1 MRRILGAVLVGVACA
16 AGCARTAGRP
26 TICDDGPSE
35 SMTVRDDG
43 PPAGEPFKLPAD
55 AGGKALA
62 RVLPPAGRPGVL
74 DNPSRPAPPDT
85 PAPKPAVLRPTLQ
98 EMPPPSPKVP
108 ELGKGPRPRTVTEE
122 PLDEGFG
129 TPALPERPS
138 FEAGEKTKE
147 PSESVQ
153 VPPPLPYLATAPAD
167 RVPLD
172 DPTLEAST
180 AAVLAGPIPERTTPL
195 PFVRLSVPEPFEW
208 RIPLLTKAPEEATT
222 PRGPTPTK
230 P

>member
-1 MRRILGAVLVGVACA
+1 MRLILGAVLVALA
-16 AGCARTAGRP
+16 AGCAKPQGKPSVFICCDGRGSMHVS
-26 TICDDGPSE
+26 DD
-35 SMTVRDDG
+35 VV
-43 PPAGEPFKLPAD
+43 PAGAAFKLPAD
-55 AGGKALA
+55 VGGKALA
-62 RVLPPAGRPGVL
+62 QVLPPTGRPGVL
-74 DNPSRPAPPDT
+74 DNPSRPAPPDA
-85 PAPKPAVLRPTLQ
+85 PAPKLAALRPTLP

-108 ELGKGPRPRTVTEE
+108 EQGKGPRPRTVTEE

-129 TPALPERPS
+129 TPAQPERPS
-138 FEAGEKTKE
+138 FEAGEKAKE
-147 PSESVQ
+147 PSESVH
-153 VPPPLPYLATAPAD
+153 VPPPLPHLATAPAD

-180 AAVLAGPIPERTTPL
+180 AAVLAGKMPQRTTPL